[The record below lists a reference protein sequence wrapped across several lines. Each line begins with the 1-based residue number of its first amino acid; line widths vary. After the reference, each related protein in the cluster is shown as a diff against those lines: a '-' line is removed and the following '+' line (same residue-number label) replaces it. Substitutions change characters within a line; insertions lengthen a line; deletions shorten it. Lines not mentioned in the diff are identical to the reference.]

1 MFESHCASL
10 AQVYPCRLSVLV
22 LPAQQVLEAAT
33 LVDCARRLCA
43 VYGAPWHITFK
54 LQVSGCFCKLHP
66 GSYFAGCAR
75 APLPAF
81 TCTSLQPI
89 ACCCR
94 LSCSCVMGKTAADLI
109 AQHAP
114 TDFVCPLQLGFMAAY
129 FLKFV
134 GATGI
139 AGYVYWWIRSNK

>member
-1 MFESHCASL
+1 MRSAGHRVCPAKILPSWQLVAACTTRRLASAHSFPNRDPRCASL

-66 GSYFAGCAR
+66 GSCFAGCAR

-81 TCTSLQPI
+81 TCTSL
-89 ACCCR
+89 
-94 LSCSCVMGKTAADLI
+94 
-109 AQHAP
+109 
-114 TDFVCPLQLGFMAAY
+114 
-129 FLKFV
+129 
-134 GATGI
+134 
-139 AGYVYWWIRSNK
+139 